1 MHILEHLFCNGT
13 GENNIHCICTLYIQ
27 CILFSPVRIK
37 FSFSYLS
44 IAFYCGQKLA
54 TKNRFYDRKSV

>member
-13 GENNIHCICTLYIQ
+13 VST
-27 CILFSPVRIK
+27 LFSPVRIT

-54 TKNRFYDRKSV
+54 TKNRLYDGKSV